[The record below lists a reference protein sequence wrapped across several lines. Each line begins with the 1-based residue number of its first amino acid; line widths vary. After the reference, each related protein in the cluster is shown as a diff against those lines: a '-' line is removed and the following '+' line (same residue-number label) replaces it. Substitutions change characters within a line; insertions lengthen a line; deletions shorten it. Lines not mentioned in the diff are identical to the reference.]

1 MIDMVLSWPG
11 LAAAIAL
18 LAAGA
23 IQGSTGFGFN
33 MLAASLLALIDPAL
47 VPGPML
53 MLATIVSIGGA
64 WREFDDVN
72 RRDLGY
78 SLSGRVVAASLAAF
92 CIGLMSPQVFSALFG
107 LAVLAAVVLSLSG
120 LNIYPTP
127 RNLFTAGTV
136 SGFMGTLT
144 SIGSAPMA
152 LVYQNAEGARMRATL
167 NAFFVVGGLISIAAL
182 ALAGRFSWHDAGIAV
197 LLTPPAMLGFLFSG
211 WTRRLVDKGQVK
223 RLVLAVST
231 LSAAVLLW
239 RAIF

>member
-1 MIDMVLSWPG
+1 
-11 LAAAIAL
+11 
-18 LAAGA
+18 
-23 IQGSTGFGFN
+23 
-33 MLAASLLALIDPAL
+33 
-47 VPGPML
+47 
-53 MLATIVSIGGA
+53 
-64 WREFDDVN
+64 
-72 RRDLGY
+72 
-78 SLSGRVVAASLAAF
+78 
-92 CIGLMSPQVFSALFG
+92 
-107 LAVLAAVVLSLSG
+107 
-120 LNIYPTP
+120 
-127 RNLFTAGTV
+127 
-136 SGFMGTLT
+136 MGTLT

-182 ALAGRFSWHDAGIAV
+182 ALAGRFSWHDAGIAL